1 MALDRRHL
9 GARHLARAVAPADE
23 DRCRSVAVAGAVVSP
38 AVVILGVVQPV
49 ELMGVVIQT
58 VGCRLGLVIVLTV
71 VASRRSLF
79 GALADDV
86 ELLARQL
93 HDLSRVSSRS
103 MFLLSPGS
111 VDYDDALIISRRAGP
126 HHWG

>member
-1 MALDRRHL
+1 
-9 GARHLARAVAPADE
+9 
-23 DRCRSVAVAGAVVSP
+23 VVSP

-58 VGCRLGLVIVLTV
+58 VGRRLGLVIVLTV